1 MNTKEKLAKIRLE
14 PHEKRAPDSGFRLSR
29 RALLGLGGAAVLILA
44 IVIILA
50 LVGPD
55 EESSATPP
63 TAAGTDSTAVGPT
76 TSSTGSSRT
85 LAAGGYVEARRT
97 ALVWPGRDGIV
108 AQLHVTRGQWVE
120 KGDLLLEL
128 DSRTAVAA
136 VAMAGAELDQARARL
151 RRLREGARVEEL
163 AAAGSEREEAEAQS
177 AEAKAA
183 LARLLSLGESELVP
197 AAEVDSARYRADA
210 AAARVETLRS
220 NEQLLQVGTHP
231 ADLEAA
237 EAEVARKEAAL
248 ERAEVDLDLTKLRA
262 PFDGRVIAIEL
273 EPGEVVSLFDV
284 GSGIEIADESE
295 LWVRVDVPEDR
306 LEGLELG
313 DHAEVY
319 AQAIGADPLAARVV
333 EIAPKADRQSNT
345 VEVAVAIIDPP
356 PILRPDMSARVNITT
371 SGGSQ

>member
-151 RRLREGARVEEL
+151 R
-163 AAAGSEREEAEAQS
+163 
-177 AEAKAA
+177 
-183 LARLLSLGESELVP
+183 
-197 AAEVDSARYRADA
+197 
-210 AAARVETLRS
+210 
-220 NEQLLQVGTHP
+220 
-231 ADLEAA
+231 
-237 EAEVARKEAAL
+237 
-248 ERAEVDLDLTKLRA
+248 
-262 PFDGRVIAIEL
+262 
-273 EPGEVVSLFDV
+273 
-284 GSGIEIADESE
+284 
-295 LWVRVDVPEDR
+295 
-306 LEGLELG
+306 
-313 DHAEVY
+313 
-319 AQAIGADPLAARVV
+319 
-333 EIAPKADRQSNT
+333 
-345 VEVAVAIIDPP
+345 
-356 PILRPDMSARVNITT
+356 
-371 SGGSQ
+371 

>member
-220 NEQLLQVGTHP
+220 NEQLLQVGT
-231 ADLEAA
+231 
-237 EAEVARKEAAL
+237 
-248 ERAEVDLDLTKLRA
+248 
-262 PFDGRVIAIEL
+262 
-273 EPGEVVSLFDV
+273 
-284 GSGIEIADESE
+284 
-295 LWVRVDVPEDR
+295 
-306 LEGLELG
+306 
-313 DHAEVY
+313 
-319 AQAIGADPLAARVV
+319 
-333 EIAPKADRQSNT
+333 
-345 VEVAVAIIDPP
+345 
-356 PILRPDMSARVNITT
+356 
-371 SGGSQ
+371 